1 MNRKRWLLLAAALLV
16 AVIAVWR
23 FWPRGFDS
31 MLKRPLEE
39 AEEVSCYLQTLDRE
53 VIPGEESGPGD
64 AFYQM
69 EARTGEERQAILNI
83 LREGRCQPSFLNWLP
98 WTKGSLSSGRGYD
111 GRSMNLVIVFGGD
124 EPAVSQIT
132 LFGGDKAS
140 VDGRQVVPIG
150 NDMFDGL
157 AAYIQAHGE
166 RVKAG

>member
-31 MLKRPLEE
+31 LLKRPLEE
-39 AEEVSCYLQTLDRE
+39 AEEVSGYLQTLDRE

-83 LREGRCQPSFLNWLP
+83 LREGRCQPSF
-98 WTKGSLSSGRGYD
+98 
-111 GRSMNLVIVFGGD
+111 
-124 EPAVSQIT
+124 
-132 LFGGDKAS
+132 
-140 VDGRQVVPIG
+140 
-150 NDMFDGL
+150 
-157 AAYIQAHGE
+157 
-166 RVKAG
+166 